1 MEIKYKDGYFRLVLG
16 AVAAHI
22 IVMYNID
29 KGFFEALF
37 TISYLRGFIGSWIIA
52 MLLIQY
58 VYYVTVRLDRKYD
71 WHNNTLLRLL
81 WQLLVAFGAPSILA
95 FFLAAFFF
103 WVFDRNIFQ
112 TSYLS
117 QDYTL
122 VVLMILVINIYYFG
136 LNSFIRLKH
145 VTAPR
150 DNNRIKENSDDDLTI
165 AYVTESPTK
174 QVIVVDSHTKS
185 IPVKLETACYFFI
198 LEGGVFMRTFDMAT
212 LGESHQLNIPLK
224 DLENMLDRK
233 LFFRINRRMI
243 VNYNSCK
250 FYRSGKNKTLEL
262 FPEPELYPADTKI
275 PEEHQRLH
283 IVSEDRVTSFK
294 TWMDR

>member
-16 AVAAHI
+16 AMAAHI

-95 FFLAAFFF
+95 FLLAAFFF

-136 LNSFIRLKH
+136 LHSFLLHRL
-145 VTAPR
+145 VTR
-150 DNNRIKENSDDDLTI
+150 NVNR
-165 AYVTESPTK
+165 ATESPSREIL
-174 QVIVVDSHTKS
+174 IVDTPTRS
-185 IPVKLETACYFFI
+185 IPVKIDTAAYFFI
-198 LEGGVFMRTFDMAT
+198 LGGAVFMRTFEMSS
-212 LGESHQLNIPLK
+212 LSQSYQIGIPLK
-224 DLENMLDRK
+224 NLEELLNKRM
-233 LFFRINRRMI
+233 FFRINRRMI
-243 VNYNSCK
+243 VNFNTCDSYK
-250 FYRSGKNKTLEL
+250 QGKNKTLEL
-262 FPEPELYPADTKI
+262 VLSPVLYEAGAKVPS
-275 PEEHQRLH
+275 EHERLS
-283 IVSEDRVTSFK
+283 IVSEDRVAAFRL
-294 TWMDR
+294 WMDR